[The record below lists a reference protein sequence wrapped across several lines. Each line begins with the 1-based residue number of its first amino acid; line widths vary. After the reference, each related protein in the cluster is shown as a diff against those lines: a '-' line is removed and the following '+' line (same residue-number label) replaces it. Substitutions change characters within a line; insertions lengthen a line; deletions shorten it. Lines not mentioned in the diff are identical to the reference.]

1 MSTEVKLAGR
11 LPESPESNGMHS
23 VIADLLKTPKEQ
35 RLYVVWGDVL
45 KIERNLDSGAEVP
58 TLRVL
63 KIEPLG
69 VVDEVSQAIQME
81 VMRKAE
87 ERLGHTPL
95 PFDQTDPDG
104 VTVLSGIDDPEDDD
118 DAEGP
123 Q

>member
-1 MSTEVKLAGR
+1 MTSEVKLAGR
-11 LPESPESNGMHS
+11 LPASPESNGMGS

-45 KIERNLDSGAEVP
+45 KIERNLDTGDEVP

-69 VVDEVSQAIQME
+69 LVDEVSQAIQVE

-95 PFDQTDPDG
+95 PFDQHDPDG
-104 VTVLSGIDDPEDDD
+104 VTLLPGTGDEEED
-118 DAEGP
+118 
-123 Q
+123 

>member
-11 LPESPESNGMHS
+11 LPASPESNGMGS

-45 KIERNLDSGAEVP
+45 KIERNLDTGDEVP

-69 VVDEVSQAIQME
+69 LVDEVSQAIQVE

-95 PFDQTDPDG
+95 PFDQHDPDG
-104 VTVLSGIDDPEDDD
+104 VTVLSGIDDDDDD

>member
-11 LPESPESNGMHS
+11 LPASPESNGMHS
-23 VIADLLKTPKEQ
+23 VLADLLQTPKTQ

-45 KIERNLDSGAEVP
+45 EIKRNLDTGDEIP

-69 VVDEVSQAIQME
+69 EVDEVSQAIREE

-95 PFDQTDPDG
+95 PFDEHDPDG
-104 VTVLSGIDDPEDDD
+104 VTVLPTGDPEDDD

>member
-23 VIADLLKTPKEQ
+23 VVADLLVSPKEQ
-35 RLYVVWGDVL
+35 RLYIVWGDVL

-69 VVDEVSQAIQME
+69 LVDEVSQAIREE
-81 VMRKAE
+81 VLRKAE

-95 PFDQTDPDG
+95 PFEQHDPDG
-104 VTVLSGIDDPEDDD
+104 VTVLSGIDDEEEID
-118 DAEGP
+118 